1 VWDATRIVALT
12 PELERLDDRPSGP
25 AGDPADACRV
35 LMLVVIGLCLLS
47 VPLAGGRLTRLGE
60 LRLRLPGLA
69 VAGIAVQVLI
79 VSVAPGAALAGLHA
93 PLHVLSYALLGA
105 FGWAN
110 RRVAGVPIVLAGGA
124 LNALA
129 ILANGGVM
137 PADPAV
143 AAAAANHAAPGEFI
157 NSTAVGDARLAFLG
171 DVLATPG
178 SLPLQNVY
186 SVGDVIVVLG
196 LLVVVHAACHVQK
209 AASSRARPTGSS

>member
-1 VWDATRIVALT
+1 MWDATRIVALT

-25 AGDPADACRV
+25 VGDRADACRV
-35 LMLVVIGLCLLS
+35 LMLAVIGLCLLS
-47 VPLAGGRLTRLGE
+47 VPLTGGRLTRLGE

-79 VSVAPGAALAGLHA
+79 VSVAPGAALAGFHA

-110 RRVAGVPIVLAGGA
+110 RRVTGVPIVLAGGA